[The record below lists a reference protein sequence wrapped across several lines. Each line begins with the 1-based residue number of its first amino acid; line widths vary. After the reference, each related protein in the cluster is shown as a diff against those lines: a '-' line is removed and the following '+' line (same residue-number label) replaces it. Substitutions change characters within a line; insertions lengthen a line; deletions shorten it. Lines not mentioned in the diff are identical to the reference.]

1 MSTESYPA
9 RSADDFDWTTG
20 HFTGGS
26 PEAGIDDFE
35 FADAPPA
42 LRDADEIERDA
53 TAREFKPIE
62 PGDHELFVAGFKE
75 APKQVHRTGFLNGQ
89 QVSWRP
95 YQVCVRLGKVSDPN
109 ATILDWLDVPPDDPA
124 EWPAYQQASKNPDG
138 KNPGFGSE
146 KFAHFIARLGWPF
159 PKGGRLSSKAKR
171 LGNWKGR
178 RIHATVELE
187 RVKAGQE
194 RIDPTTG
201 MPFPPRTQIKLFS
214 YRPSEATVQGYTPA
228 PQALHPAAGQPTQ
241 PTPQARP
248 SQAPATG
255 QPQRPATPRQPATQ
269 SMPAPA
275 RPGIAP
281 AGQQRTLAGSGLENI

>member
-1 MSTESYPA
+1 MSTGSYPDRA
-9 RSADDFDWTTG
+9 ADDFDWTKG
-20 HFTGGS
+20 EFAGGS
-26 PEAGIDDFE
+26 HQAGIDDFE

-53 TAREFKPIE
+53 ASREFRPIE

-75 APKQVHRTGFLNGQ
+75 APKQVHRTGYLNGQ

-95 YQVCVRLGKVSDPN
+95 YQVCVRLAKVTDPN
-109 ATILDWLDVPPDDPA
+109 ATILDWFDVPPDDPT

-146 KFAHFIARLGWPF
+146 KFGHFISRLGWPF
-159 PKGGRLSSKAKR
+159 PKGGRLPADAKR

-194 RIDPTTG
+194 RIDQTTG
-201 MPFPPRTQIKLFS
+201 QPFPPRSQVKLYS
-214 YRPSEATVQGYTPA
+214 YRPSEATVQGYA
-228 PQALHPAAGQPTQ
+228 PQGQVRTTQGGQSVARAVAASTGPGMMPAQPAQ
-241 PTPQARP
+241 
-248 SQAPATG
+248 QAPAA
-255 QPQRPATPRQPATQ
+255 QQRP
-269 SMPAPA
+269 PA

-281 AGQQRTLAGSGLENI
+281 AAQQRSLAGSGLENI